1 MQIIRQLPVIDAW
14 RDALLALED
23 LAEAISIIKVRAPHR
38 FQTQISGSP
47 LWGIQHRSL
56 EWQPAVVTTIQLG
69 YLSLLVLL

>member
-1 MQIIRQLPVIDAW
+1 MIDAW
-14 RDALLALED
+14 RDAPLALED
-23 LAEAISIIKVRAPHR
+23 LAKAISIIKVRAPHR

-56 EWQPAVVTTIQLG
+56 EWQPAVVTTIQLS